1 MKAIARAAF
10 ECEEKPPSPLA
21 RKIVTEIVVLAVA
34 RAIGRSIN
42 FFVMARQT
50 QSNLRLVMNT
60 QHPESS
66 RHPPA
71 AFR

>member
-21 RKIVTEIVVLAVA
+21 RKIVTEIVVLAAA

-42 FFVMARQT
+42 FFCDGSA
-50 QSNLRLVMNT
+50 NT
-60 QHPESS
+60 VEFKIGDEHATS
-66 RHPPA
+66 
-71 AFR
+71 